1 MKRCPFCAEEIQDAA
16 IKCRHCGSM
25 LNEPVPGA
33 EKPADLARV
42 IYGGTPSWKAWYS
55 HYMLAGALAV
65 VGVVGAVLLYVMQPE
80 YRPAGLIAGA
90 VLLVAALVLFVAVE
104 LKRRA
109 TKYRLTSRTI
119 DVEEGV
125 FSRRIETLQLWRVR
139 DVTFEQS
146 LTQRMLGVATV
157 RVVAHDDTSPQLL
170 LGGLQDGR
178 RVFEELKV
186 AVDLARQTRN
196 VVGLVE

>member
-25 LNEPVPGA
+25 LNGA
-33 EKPADLARV
+33 SPTTGGAGDTPRV
-42 IYGGTPSWKAWYS
+42 IYGGTPSWKAWYGRYVGS
-55 HYMLAGALAV
+55 VALALLGIGGGV
-65 VGVVGAVLLYVMQPE
+65 ALGTLTPLGPVGGV
-80 YRPAGLIAGA
+80 IAGA
-90 VLLVAALVLFVAVE
+90 VLVVASLALFAAVE

-109 TKYRLTSRTI
+109 TKYRLTSRTL

-125 FSRRIETLQLWRVR
+125 LSRRIETLQLWRVR

-146 LTQRMLGVATV
+146 LTERMLGVASV
-157 RVVAHDDTSPQLL
+157 RVVAHDDTSPQLML
-170 LGGLQDGR
+170 AGLKDGR
-178 RVFEELKV
+178 RVFEELKG
-186 AVDLARQTRN
+186 AVEQARQTRN